1 MNPYD
6 ILGIPRTADDEA
18 VRKAYLELVRR
29 HSPDRDP
36 VRFQQISRAYEQL
49 KDEDSRL
56 RYDLF
61 SRETSGRTPLEV
73 LVRHT
78 EQFGERKPLTFQQ
91 MKDFLLQCAKT
102 KP

>member
-6 ILGIPRTADDEA
+6 ILGIPRTTDDEA
-18 VRKAYLELVRR
+18 VRKAYLELVRQ

-36 VRFQQISRAYEQL
+36 DRFQQISRAYEQL
-49 KDEDSRL
+49 KDEDARL

-61 SRETSGRTPLEV
+61 NRETPGRTPFEV

-78 EQFGERKPLTFQQ
+78 KQSGERKPPTFQQ
-91 MKDFLLQCAKT
+91 MKEFILQCAKT